1 MESITIIVDA
11 NKVFAA
17 FITKGIVH
25 DLLFSGKF
33 KPVGPEKL
41 LEEVEKHKEDIA
53 EKGNMNLEDVEL
65 AIKLLEPEFKV
76 FPRPEYA
83 VKLSEGL
90 KLAPHPKDVEYF
102 ALALKFDFPI
112 WSNEKAFKKQS
123 IVKVF
128 STSDLISFLSQTRT

>member
-1 MESITIIVDA
+1 MESVIVDA

-17 FITKGIVH
+17 FIAEGIVH

-41 LEEVEKHKEDIA
+41 LEEVEKHKEEIA
-53 EKGNMNLEDVEL
+53 EKAEKKLEDIEL
-65 AIKLLEPEFKV
+65 AIKLLEPEFEI
-76 FPRPEYA
+76 FSRLEYTA
-83 VKLSEGL
+83 RLSEGL

-102 ALALKFDFPI
+102 ALALKLDFPI

-123 IVKVF
+123 KVKVF
-128 STSDLISFLSQTRT
+128 STSDLISFLSETRP

>member
-1 MESITIIVDA
+1 MESIIVDA

-17 FITKGIVH
+17 FITEGVVH

-41 LEEVEKHKEDIA
+41 LEEVEKHKDEIA
-53 EKGNMNLEDVEL
+53 EKARKKLEDIEL
-65 AIKLLEPEFKV
+65 AIKLLEPEFKI
-76 FPRPEYA
+76 FSRPEYA
-83 VKLSEGL
+83 GKLSEGL

-102 ALALKFDFPI
+102 ALALRSDFPI

-123 IVKVF
+123 IVNIF
-128 STSDLISFLSQTRT
+128 TTSELISFLSQIRP

>member
-1 MESITIIVDA
+1 MESIIVDA

-17 FITKGIVH
+17 FITDGIVH

-41 LEEVEKHKEDIA
+41 LEEVKKHKVDIA
-53 EKGNMNLEDVEL
+53 EKARKKLEDIEL
-65 AIKLLEPEFKV
+65 AIKLLEPEFKM
-76 FPRPEYA
+76 FSRQEYTG
-83 VKLSEGL
+83 KLPEGL

-102 ALALKFDFPI
+102 ALALRFDFPI

-123 IVKVF
+123 KVKVF
-128 STSDLISFLSQTRT
+128 STSDLISFLSG

>member
-1 MESITIIVDA
+1 MASLSIVVDA

-17 FITKGIVH
+17 FIAKGVVH

-41 LEEVEKHKEDIA
+41 LEEIERHKAEIA
-53 EKGNMNLEDVEL
+53 EKARMKLGDIEL
-65 AIKLLEPEFKV
+65 AIELLEPEFKL
-76 FPRPEYA
+76 FSRPEYT
-83 VKLSEGL
+83 VKISEGL

-102 ALALKFDFPI
+102 ALALKLDCPI

-123 IVKVF
+123 VVKVF
-128 STSDLISFLSQTRT
+128 STSELLASLSRT

>member
-1 MESITIIVDA
+1 MESVIVDA

-17 FITKGIVH
+17 FIAEGIVH

-41 LEEVEKHKEDIA
+41 LEEVEKHKEEIA
-53 EKGNMNLEDVEL
+53 EKAEKKLEDIEL
-65 AIKLLEPEFKV
+65 AIKLLEPEFEI
-76 FPRPEYA
+76 FSRLEYTA
-83 VKLSEGL
+83 RLSEGL

-102 ALALKFDFPI
+102 ALALKLDFSI

-123 IVKVF
+123 KVKVF
-128 STSDLISFLSQTRT
+128 STSDLISFLSETRP

>member
-1 MESITIIVDA
+1 MESTIVDA

-17 FITKGIVH
+17 FIAKGIVH

-41 LEEVEKHKEDIA
+41 LEEVEKHKDEIA
-53 EKGNMNLEDVEL
+53 EKAKKKLEDIEL
-65 AIKLLEPEFKV
+65 AIKLLEPDFKI
-76 FPRPEYA
+76 FSRPEYT

-102 ALALKFDFPI
+102 ALALRFDFPI
-112 WSNEKAFKKQS
+112 WSNEKTFKKQS
-123 IVKVF
+123 KVKVF
-128 STSDLISFLSQTRT
+128 STSDLISFLSETRP